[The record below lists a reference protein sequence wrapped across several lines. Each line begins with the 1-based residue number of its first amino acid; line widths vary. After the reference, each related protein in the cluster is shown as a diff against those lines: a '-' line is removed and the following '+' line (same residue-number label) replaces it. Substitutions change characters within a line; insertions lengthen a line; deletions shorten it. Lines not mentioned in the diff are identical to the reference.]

1 MFPSIFLEGLL
12 LLKVNSLRKDGML
25 LKMDKLKLIW
35 NRSSWMMVKRV
46 LGIFMGAVIVALSIN
61 SLIIPNKIADGG
73 VTGIAIILHY
83 LVSWPIS
90 ITVLFLNIPLFILG
104 WKLVG
109 RSFLIYSILGVGA
122 LSIALD
128 LTAGVPRITT
138 DSLLASIFGGVI
150 SGIGMGVIFRS
161 RGSLGGTD
169 ILAVLLSRT
178 TPFSVG
184 QILLGID
191 ALIFLMAA
199 ILFRP
204 EMAMYAAIYMF
215 IATKVIDLVQE
226 GMSHYKSVMIITSK
240 PQEIAEDIMAKLDRG
255 VTYFNASGAYSGET
269 KRVVYSVISRTQLSQ
284 IKEII
289 HNRDAQAFVAISEIP
304 EVVGEGFSSWKGH

>member
-1 MFPSIFLEGLL
+1 M
-12 LLKVNSLRKDGML
+12 LKVNSLRKDGML

>member
-1 MFPSIFLEGLL
+1 MEIE
-12 LLKVNSLRKDGML
+12 KVKH
-25 LKMDKLKLIW
+25 
-35 NRSSWMMVKRV
+35 SWSRFALVILKRV
-46 LGIFMGAVIVALSIN
+46 LGIFIGAVIVALSIN

-83 LVSWPIS
+83 LFNWPIS
-90 ITVLFLNIPLFILG
+90 IIVFLLNIPLFIIG

-109 RSFLIYSILGVGA
+109 RSFLLYSIFGVSA
-122 LSIALD
+122 LSLALD
-128 LTAGVPRITT
+128 LTGNIPSLTNDA
-138 DSLLASIFGGVI
+138 LLAAIFGGVI
-150 SGIGMGVIFRS
+150 SGIGMGFIFRS

-169 ILAVLLSRT
+169 ILAVFFSRT

-191 ALIFLMAA
+191 AVIFLIAA

-204 EMAMYAAIYMF
+204 EMAMYAVIYMF

-226 GMSHYKSVMIITSK
+226 GMNHLKSVIVITEQ
-240 PQEIAEDIMAKLDRG
+240 PRAIAQDIMEKLDRG
-255 VTYFNASGAYSGET
+255 VTLFKASGAYSGED
-269 KRVVYSVISRTQLSQ
+269 KDVIYCIISRTQLSQ

-289 HNRDAQAFVAISEIP
+289 HTRDQKAFLAISEVP

>member
-1 MFPSIFLEGLL
+1 MIL
-12 LLKVNSLRKDGML
+12 
-25 LKMDKLKLIW
+25 
-35 NRSSWMMVKRV
+35 KRV
-46 LGIFMGAVIVALSIN
+46 LGIFIGAVIVALSIN

-83 LVSWPIS
+83 LFNWPIS
-90 ITVLFLNIPLFILG
+90 ITVFLLNIPLFIIG

-109 RSFLIYSILGVGA
+109 RSFLLYSIFGVSA
-122 LSIALD
+122 LSLALD
-128 LTAGVPRITT
+128 ITGNIPCLTNDA
-138 DSLLASIFGGVI
+138 LLAAIFGGVI
-150 SGIGMGVIFRS
+150 SGIGMGFIFRS

-169 ILAVLLSRT
+169 ILAVFFSRT
-178 TPFSVG
+178 TSFSVG

-191 ALIFLMAA
+191 AVIFLIAA

-204 EMAMYAAIYMF
+204 EMAMYAVIYMF

-226 GMSHYKSVMIITSK
+226 GMNHLKSVIVITEQ
-240 PQEIAEDIMAKLDRG
+240 PQAIAQDIMEKLDRG
-255 VTYFNASGAYSGET
+255 VTLFKASGAYSGED
-269 KRVVYSVISRTQLSQ
+269 KDVIYCIISRTQLSQ

-289 HNRDAQAFVAISEIP
+289 HRRDQKAFLAISEVP